1 MALNQV
7 LPGAEFTDVCDLPGM
22 PAAAAESACRPAALG
37 EYPLWCGTA
46 LAGRW
51 FAAPGKLLRMD
62 GRGPYCWLIAA
73 GQARTGL
80 QSIRTAIPGRWQP
93 VPHQDRN

>member
-1 MALNQV
+1 MRFAV
-7 LPGAEFTDVCDLPGM
+7 
-22 PAAAAESACRPAALG
+22 PAAPRRGCCPPAWREFADLDTLLEAIG
-37 EYPLWCGTA
+37 E
-46 LAGRW
+46 
-51 FAAPGKLLRMD
+51 RMD

-93 VPHQDRN
+93 VPCQDWN